1 MMNVFRFK
9 TVAVGALLCVCALF
23 LATAAWSSRASNKLA
38 GGQSA
43 TKTIETEPPIFN
55 EPIRLG
61 GVKVG
66 QRSVK
71 FGEKLVGDKDWLKGS
86 EFKLTNISGKGIVFV
101 ELDVNLPETRR
112 TGPEMSYRINLG
124 QLPGLSVLTRES
136 LFLPPGGELSVTLD
150 EKRYEQLNRLVL
162 QRHATADINKAH
174 VLVGFVVFDDGLAWS
189 AGSFY
194 RQDPNNPKAW
204 NTVDNA
210 EAARPR

>member
-1 MMNVFRFK
+1 MDVFKFK
-9 TVAVGALLCVCALF
+9 TVVIGVLLCVCALF
-23 LATAAWSSRASNKLA
+23 LATAAWSSLASNRLA
-38 GGQSA
+38 GAQA
-43 TKTIETEPPIFN
+43 AAKIVETDPPIFN
-55 EPIRLG
+55 EPIRVA

-71 FGEKLVGDKDWLKGS
+71 FGEKLAGDKDWLKGS

-112 TGPEMSYRINLG
+112 SGPEMSYRINLG
-124 QLPGLSVLTRES
+124 QLPQLNLPLREPIY
-136 LFLPPGGELSVTLD
+136 LAPGGELNVTLD

-162 QRHATADINKAH
+162 QRHTTADINKVR
-174 VLVGFVVFDDGLAWS
+174 VLVGFVVFEDGLAWS

-204 NTVDNA
+204 KQVTNE
-210 EAARPR
+210 EAAPPR